1 MIINLN
7 NQPIKFELIPI
18 TPITMNIS
26 SVFYR
31 KNNKTLK
38 QTFECNKYSLLKLM
52 LYKKYT
58 DNLNDRLGDFLRSLK
73 ESNDR
78 NYLCFLNRYGDSRFC
93 EFQIS
98 TNLKDRGIYCFG
110 VGDQIKYV
118 GRCTDN
124 FNKRINHGYGKIHP
138 KNCFIDGQA
147 TNCRIN
153 SLINSTENLKFG
165 IHLMNEQSTDE
176 IKELE
181 KKILTYNRYEW
192 NIQS

>member
-18 TPITMNIS
+18 TIRCRDIS

-38 QTFECNKYSLLKLM
+38 QTFENDKYSLLKLM
-52 LYKKYT
+52 LYEKYT
-58 DNLNDRLGDFLRSLK
+58 DNLNDKLGDFLKTLK
-73 ESNDR
+73 ESNDSH
-78 NYLCFLNRYGDSRFC
+78 YLCFLNRYGDGKFC
-93 EFQIS
+93 KFEINE
-98 TNLKDRGIYCFG
+98 NLKDRGIYCFM
-110 VGDQIKYV
+110 VDNQIRYV

-153 SLINSTENLKFG
+153 TLINSTENVNFG

-181 KKILTYNRYEW
+181 KKILTCNRYEW
-192 NIQS
+192 NIK